1 MAINYCTIGS
11 TTVDGFCGLQRAKVL
26 ARLIDEA
33 GHGVVNPPTPQ
44 PHGHGGTGG
53 ITHGPTPGYR
63 PPTFPQYRPPEVER
77 DPYTYEQPII
87 TVTAEIFEFRG
98 SETQETTVRLD
109 FVTVSDLEFN
119 SEPVVT
125 VNITEMEI

>member
-1 MAINYCTIGS
+1 MAINYCTIS
-11 TTVDGFCGLQRAKVL
+11 SNTVDGFCNAQRAKVL

-33 GHGVVNPPTPQ
+33 GHGSVQPPT

-53 ITHGPTPGYR
+53 ISHGPTPGR
-63 PPTFPQYRPPEVER
+63 PIYSPQYRLPQVDREPL
-77 DPYTYEQPII
+77 TYEQPFI
-87 TVTAEIFEFRG
+87 TVTADIFAFHG

-109 FVTVSDLEFN
+109 FVTVTDLEIN
-119 SEPVVT
+119 SEDVVT